1 MKIRKTVPPASV
13 PISSSD
19 LFHGIKAILS
29 GNDAERVKREIREYF
44 GVRHIFFLSSGKAAL
59 FMILIALR
67 KLKNRSKVI
76 MPGYTCFSVPSAIRK
91 AGLEIVLCDV
101 RPDSLDF
108 DHEQLEKLADEETLC
123 IIATHLFGI
132 PSEIG
137 RVREIAREKGIF
149 VIEDA
154 AQAFGVPDG
163 RVTGP
168 HGDVAFFSL
177 GRGKNITCGSGVIIV
192 TDSEE
197 IAGALLGPYNQ
208 LEKESLKKSAKTLLE
223 LFLVDLFMNPYL
235 YWLPDGLPFLQIGE
249 THFYS
254 NFPVFRM
261 NRAKFGLLHNWRKN
275 LYRLND
281 LRIKAAEEYKN
292 MLMLDR
298 SAYIYSKVIPYLRF
312 PVYLKNENIKKNIC
326 NNYRYLGV
334 SPMYP
339 EPINKINEIKDR
351 TIFRS
356 CSNSEKIAKT
366 LITLP
371 THQLIDGILREK
383 ICSVIRN
390 GLDIEFQ
397 NQR

>member
-1 MKIRKTVPPASV
+1 VKFRKTIPPASV

-177 GRGKNITCGSGVIIV
+177 GRGKNITCGSGGIIV

-261 NRAKFGLLHNWRKN
+261 NRAKFGLLHNWEQK
-275 LYRLND
+275 LDHLNNI
-281 LRIKAAEEYKN
+281 RIDISEEYKN
-292 MLMLDR
+292 KLNLNR
-298 SAYIYSKVIPYLRF
+298 GVAIYSKKLPYLRF
-312 PVYLKNENIKKNIC
+312 PVYLKNEVEKSKIC
-326 NNYRYLGV
+326 KDYRHFGI

-339 EPINKINEIKDR
+339 GSIN
-351 TIFRS
+351 TIEELSGAVRNNFCPAS
-356 CSNSEKIAKT
+356 VMIAKK
-366 LITLP
+366 LVTLP
-371 THQLIDGILREK
+371 THGFVDGDLGKK
-383 ICSVIRN
+383 IGSVISDSLDDEYRN
-390 GLDIEFQ
+390 L
-397 NQR
+397 

>member
-1 MKIRKTVPPASV
+1 
-13 PISSSD
+13 
-19 LFHGIKAILS
+19 
-29 GNDAERVKREIREYF
+29 
-44 GVRHIFFLSSGKAAL
+44 
-59 FMILIALR
+59 MILIALR

-101 RPDSLDF
+101 RPDSLDS

-149 VIEDA
+149 VIEEA
-154 AQAFGVPDG
+154 AQAVGVPDG

-177 GRGKNITCGSGVIIV
+177 GRGKNITCGSGGIIV

-208 LEKESLKKSAKTLLE
+208 LEKESLNKSAKTLLE

-261 NRAKFGLLHNWRKN
+261 NRAKFGLLHNWEQK
-275 LYRLND
+275 LDHLNNI
-281 LRIKAAEEYKN
+281 RIDISEEYKN
-292 MLMLDR
+292 KLNLNR
-298 SAYIYSKVIPYLRF
+298 GVAIYSKKLPYLRF
-312 PVYLKNENIKKNIC
+312 PVYLKNEVEKSKIC
-326 NNYRYLGV
+326 KDYRHFGI

-339 EPINKINEIKDR
+339 GSIN
-351 TIFRS
+351 TIEELSGAVRNNFCPAS
-356 CSNSEKIAKT
+356 VMIAKK
-366 LITLP
+366 LVTLP
-371 THQLIDGILREK
+371 THGFVDGDLGKK
-383 ICSVIRN
+383 IGSVISDSLDDEYRN
-390 GLDIEFQ
+390 L
-397 NQR
+397 